1 MTVKKEIKTAPKS
14 TAKKATVKK
23 PAVVI
28 NAENVGFKAGDV
40 YNALAAEAKALSVSE
55 IAKVAKITEEE
66 AYLGIGW
73 LFKEGKVKDE
83 NSKIVLA

>member
-14 TAKKATVKK
+14 TAKKATTKKVAVKK

-40 YNALAAEAKALSVSE
+40 YNGTCSR
-55 IAKVAKITEEE
+55 
-66 AYLGIGW
+66 
-73 LFKEGKVKDE
+73 GKGTQC
-83 NSKIVLA
+83 